1 MAIYYN
7 GSLKELEKRKTKI
20 VSKIEELNKIFNH
33 NIPLKEQIV
42 INNKIAQLSDQLEKI
57 ETEILKVQKDMQNSN
72 LRKDETNNTDDL
84 QF

>member
-42 INNKIAQLSDQLEKI
+42 INNKIAQLSDQLKKI
-57 ETEILKVQKDMQNSN
+57 NTEILKVQKDMQNSN
-72 LRKDETNNTDDL
+72 RWMDGTYNSVDL
-84 QF
+84 